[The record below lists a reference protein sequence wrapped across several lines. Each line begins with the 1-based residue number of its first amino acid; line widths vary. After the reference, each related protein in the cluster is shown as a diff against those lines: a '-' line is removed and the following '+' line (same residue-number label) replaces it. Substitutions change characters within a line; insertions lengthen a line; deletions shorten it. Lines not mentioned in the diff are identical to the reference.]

1 MSFVPAKCPQCGAN
15 IQVDSS
21 KEAGICSHCGTPFVT
36 EKVINQTNNYDFSTQ
51 NVENQTNIYVGE
63 SRFAVEK
70 NQCRVLLMLLKNLD
84 LQYLKERALK
94 VMETNPDN
102 TLAQMIY
109 DCNFSVTTECGEVFL
124 SFYEKPLWDYIA
136 KECGNIDVD
145 TCVTF
150 VIALTAKSNN
160 TTLLSNIVSGICDNI
175 QKQNLSEAE
184 VFDAYRRMVE
194 VICATDDISK
204 LLSGAKEMSSSNNDV
219 VKQNGKAM
227 MAMVKEISLNR
238 QIMANT
244 LKLRIADMNLA
255 EDMKNSLLSKL
266 NGLVEFLENDVDKSS
281 GSTLTGKQLFFIIG
295 WMLIF
300 LCAIITMLT

>member
-1 MSFVPAKCPQCGAN
+1 MKLTFLVIGKT
-15 IQVDSS
+15 VDSHLQALIGDYQ
-21 KEAGICSHCGTPFVT
+21 KRLGFYMPFDYICIP
-36 EKVINQTNNYDFSTQ
+36 E
-51 NVENQTNIYVGE
+51 
-63 SRFAVEK
+63 
-70 NQCRVLLMLLKNLD
+70 LKNT
-84 LQYLKERALK
+84 K
-94 VMETNPDN
+94 
-102 TLAQMIY
+102 
-109 DCNFSVTTECGEVFL
+109 
-124 SFYEKPLWDYIA
+124 
-136 KECGNIDVD
+136 
-145 TCVTF
+145 
-150 VIALTAKSNN
+150 
-160 TTLLSNIVSGICDNI
+160 
-175 QKQNLSEAE
+175 NLSEAE

-204 LLSGAKEMSSSNNDV
+204 LLSGAKEMSSSDNDV